1 MRIFIVFALLALAAS
16 SASAQGWDWEQP
28 GYYGSLHPCGEFLR
42 QRCPAITG
50 WPMPWSRTWQPSSCM
65 AMREQCCLR
74 LRQVEPL
81 HRCQEV
87 CSLVEGVLHQ
97 MMLQGSQ
104 YYELQHVALGAQNLP
119 AMCGISL
126 PSYCTTPC
134 SISGGGA
141 CC

>member
-1 MRIFIVFALLALAAS
+1 MKIFIVLALLTLAAS
-16 SASAQGWDWEQP
+16 SASAQQP

-42 QRCPAITG
+42 QRCPAVTG
-50 WPMPWSRTWQPSSCM
+50 WPYAWSRTWQPSSCM
-65 AMREQCCLR
+65 AMHQQCCLQ

-87 CSLVEGVLHQ
+87 CSLVETTVQQ
-97 MMLQGSQ
+97 MMLQGSE
-104 YYELQHVALGAQNLP
+104 YYELQHAALGAKNLP

-134 SISGGGA
+134 AIAGGGA

>member
-1 MRIFIVFALLALAAS
+1 MKIFIVLAFVALMAS
-16 SASAQGWDWEQP
+16 GASAQGCEDP
-28 GYYGSLHPCGEFLR
+28 SYNGSLHPCGEFLR
-42 QRCPAITG
+42 QRCPAVTG
-50 WPMPWSRTWQPSSCM
+50 WPLPWSQPWQPSSCT
-65 AMREQCCLR
+65 AIRQQCCLR
-74 LRQVEPL
+74 LRHVEPL

-87 CSLVEGVLHQ
+87 CSLVQGVLHL
-97 MMLQGSQ
+97 MVLQGSE
-104 YYELQHVALGAQNLP
+104 YYELQQAALGAKNLP

>member
-1 MRIFIVFALLALAAS
+1 MKIFIVLAILTLAAS
-16 SASAQGWDWEQP
+16 STYAQDWGQP
-28 GYYGSLHPCGEFLR
+28 GDYRSLHPCGEFLR
-42 QRCPAITG
+42 QRCPVVTG
-50 WPMPWSRTWQPSSCM
+50 WPLPWSRTLRPSSCM
-65 AMREQCCLR
+65 AMHQQCCLR

-87 CSLVEGVLHQ
+87 CSLVETTVQQ
-97 MMLQGSQ
+97 MLLQGSG
-104 YYELQHVALGAQNLP
+104 YYELQHAALGAKNLP

-134 SISGGGA
+134 SITGGGA